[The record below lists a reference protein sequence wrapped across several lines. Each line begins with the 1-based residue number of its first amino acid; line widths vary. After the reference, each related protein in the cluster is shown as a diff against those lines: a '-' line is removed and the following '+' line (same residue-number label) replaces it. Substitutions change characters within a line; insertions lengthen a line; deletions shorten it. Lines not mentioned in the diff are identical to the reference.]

1 MTVSQNFREYELT
14 YLIGAGYTTAEINS
28 LNDEIVALIGKSGG
42 EIINTDDWGKKKLAY
57 AIKKDGK
64 LYQEAIYTHL
74 VIKMPVDKLNDLN
87 RNIDLKRPVL
97 RSLLVI
103 KK

>member
-1 MTVSQNFREYELT
+1 MTISQSFREYELT

-97 RSLLVI
+97 RSLLVL